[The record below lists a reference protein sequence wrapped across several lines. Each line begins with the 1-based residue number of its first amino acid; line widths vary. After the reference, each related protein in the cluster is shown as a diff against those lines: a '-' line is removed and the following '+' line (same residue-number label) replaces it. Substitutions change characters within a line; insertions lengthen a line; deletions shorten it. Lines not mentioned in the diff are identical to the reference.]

1 MTSEILTVAE
11 MYAADAYAAHNG
23 VATLALMD
31 AAGAA
36 VAEAVHLR
44 WPGARVAVL
53 CGPGNNGGDGFV
65 AARLLEELG
74 HDIAVALLGK
84 RQSLKGD
91 AGVMAERWDGL
102 IAPLNPAIFREADVV
117 VDALFG
123 AGLSRPLDGVAKET
137 VVALN
142 RSGLPVVAVDVPS
155 GLHGDLGQAFGGECV
170 EADLTVTFF
179 RKKPGHVLMPGR
191 HFCGDVEVAD
201 IGIPGEALDTIR
213 PRMFENGPDLWGGD
227 FPWPDPMGHK
237 YARGHAVAVSGPDH
251 ATGAARLAAHGALRV
266 GAGLVS
272 VASPMD
278 AVAVNAAALTAIM
291 VKPFAGT
298 NGLAELL
305 ADKRFNAVAIGP
317 GCGVGMETRAMV
329 EAVLASG
336 AATVLDADAL
346 TSFEGD
352 PEALF
357 ARTREPCV
365 LTPHAGEFER
375 IFPGLL
381 KHLPTRVEAVRE
393 AAATAGC
400 IVLLKGP
407 DTVIANSDG
416 DVIVN
421 TNAPPTLAT
430 AGAGDVLSGLIAGLM
445 AQHMVP
451 LQAAAA
457 AAWIHGEAANLFGPG
472 LTSEDLPELVPAV
485 LTALKD
491 HLDESGFHPAGR
503 AG

>member
-1 MTSEILTVAE
+1 MTAEILTVAE
-11 MYAADAYAAHNG
+11 MYAADTYAAEHG

-44 WPGARVAVL
+44 WPGAKVAVL

-65 AARLLEELG
+65 AARMLEGFG
-74 HDIAVALLGK
+74 HDVAVALLGK
-84 RQSLKGD
+84 RTALTGD
-91 AGVMAERWDGL
+91 AAIMAERWDGL
-102 IAPLNPAIFREADVV
+102 VVPLTPAIFREADVV
-117 VDALFG
+117 IDALFG
-123 AGLSRPLDGVAKET
+123 AGLARPLDGAAKET

-142 RSGLPVVAVDVPS
+142 SSGLPVVAVDVPS
-155 GLHGDLGQAFGGECV
+155 GLHGDLAQAFGGECV

-179 RKKPGHVLMPGR
+179 RKKPAHVLMPGR

-201 IGIPGEALDTIR
+201 IGISDEALEFIH
-213 PRMFENGPDLWGGD
+213 PRMFENGPDLWGSD

-237 YARGHAVAVSGPDH
+237 YARGHAVVVSGPAH

-278 AVAVNAAALTAIM
+278 AVAVNAATLTAIM

-305 ADKRFNAVAIGP
+305 ADKRLNAVAIGP

-329 EAVLASG
+329 EAVSASG
-336 AATVLDADAL
+336 AAAVFDADAL
-346 TSFEGD
+346 TSFGD
-352 PEALF
+352 DPKALF
-357 ARTREPCV
+357 ARTRENTV

-381 KHLPTRVEAVRE
+381 KRLPTRVEAVRE

-400 IVLLKGP
+400 VVLLKGP
-407 DTVIANSDG
+407 DTVIANPQG
-416 DVIVN
+416 DVTIN

-445 AQHMVP
+445 AQY
-451 LQAAAA
+451 LDSYKAAAA
-457 AAWIHGEAANLFGPG
+457 AAWLHGEAATLFGPG
-472 LTSEDLPELVPAV
+472 LTAEDLPELLPAV

-491 HLDESGFHPAGR
+491 HLDEQGFHPPGR